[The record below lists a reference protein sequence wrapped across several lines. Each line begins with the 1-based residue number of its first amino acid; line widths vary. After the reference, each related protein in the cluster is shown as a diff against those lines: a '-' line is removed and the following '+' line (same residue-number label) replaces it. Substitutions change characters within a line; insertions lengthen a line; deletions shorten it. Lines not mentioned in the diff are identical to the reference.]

1 MRVVYVARLICSDE
15 ACAAEVAADAATLR
29 ELETLVCD
37 CGCALE
43 LIGWPDSVDEPVAA
57 VISLRVRAVAGGMS
71 EAA

>member
-1 MRVVYVARLICSDE
+1 MFVARLVCSDE
-15 ACAAEVAADAATLR
+15 RCAAEVAAEAPTLR

-43 LIGWPDSVDEPVAA
+43 LIGWPDSADEPAA
-57 VISLRVRAVAGGMS
+57 EVVSLRVRAVAAGLS